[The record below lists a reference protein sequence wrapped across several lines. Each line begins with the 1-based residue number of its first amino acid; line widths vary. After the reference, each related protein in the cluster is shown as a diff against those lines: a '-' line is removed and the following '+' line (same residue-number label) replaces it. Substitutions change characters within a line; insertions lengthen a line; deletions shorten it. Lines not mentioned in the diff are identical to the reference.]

1 MLGMLL
7 AVIASSPSLPPTNKW
22 VVEYADNECVLSR
35 AYGTADRPITLAFT
49 RSPMERSMQV
59 TLLQKSDRKDRHS
72 GPAQVKFGDRK
83 FIGDYGGS
91 YLDTKALRR
100 LTVALEDV
108 SFDPAER
115 PEIVAVEIPGEVQDN
130 FLIPGFSG
138 ALGVLGKCVEDLGVD
153 WGFSIEDQQRLAK
166 PAKAVRK
173 LEGVFSGND
182 YPPDAVQDNAS
193 GRARVRILVDT
204 SGRATDCLILA
215 SSGHS
220 SLDAATCRI
229 LRSRARF
236 HPAEDVDGNRV
247 RGAAVT
253 SIEWH
258 VY

>member
-7 AVIASSPSLPPTNKW
+7 AVAASPPPLQPTNKW

-35 AYGTADRPITLAFT
+35 TYRTTDRPVTLAFT

-83 FIGDYGGS
+83 LSGDYGGS

-100 LTVALEDV
+100 LMVDLEDV
-108 SFDPAER
+108 SFGTAER
-115 PEIVAVEIPGEVQDN
+115 PELVTVDIPGEVQDN
-130 FLIPGFSG
+130 FSIPGFST
-138 ALGVLGKCVEDLGVD
+138 ALEVLGKCVEDLGVE

-166 PAKAVRK
+166 PATAVRK

-182 YPPDAVQDNAS
+182 YPLEAVRDDAS
-193 GRARVRILVDT
+193 GRARVRLLVDKT
-204 SGRATDCLILA
+204 GRTTDCTILA
-215 SSGHS
+215 SSGHG

-236 HPAEDVDGNRV
+236 HPAKDIDGKPV

-258 VY
+258 IF